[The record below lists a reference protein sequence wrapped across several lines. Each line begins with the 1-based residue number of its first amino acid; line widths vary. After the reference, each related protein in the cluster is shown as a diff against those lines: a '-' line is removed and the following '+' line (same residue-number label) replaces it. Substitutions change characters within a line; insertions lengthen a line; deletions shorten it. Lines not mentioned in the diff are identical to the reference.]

1 LRGRDLRINPDTNE
15 LDAVSGQTQFGRERD
30 DFGNW
35 FGNNNSNPI
44 WQYVLEDRYVRRN
57 PHAGISQVT
66 APVAVVPGA
75 APVYPTSRTLA
86 RFNDFAFA
94 NRFTSACSTMIYRD
108 NYLGEQY
115 TATHLPRSQ
124 FTIWCR
130 GW

>member
-1 LRGRDLRINPDTNE
+1 
-15 LDAVSGQTQFGRERD
+15 VSGQTQFGRERD

-66 APVAVVPGA
+66 AQVAVIPGA

-115 TATHLPRSQ
+115 YGNA
-124 FTIWCR
+124 FTSEPVHNLVSRLVLTRDGYGFQRRTR
-130 GW
+130 GG